1 VPDSIAPAE
10 PSSLAVLGI
19 DADHERAYRT
29 VLRQPA
35 LSVSALAEHLGEA
48 ESEVERLLGG
58 LVAAGLVSVRDRTA
72 LAQPPEEAV
81 GRLITEESRRIQQRR
96 DRLASARQQVLPAL
110 TAEHLRAAL
119 PGGVPVG
126 VERVAADDSGPLVR
140 CLVAETPGDL
150 LWLRPDGWTAPGA
163 REIDEWLPEV
173 IRSGRRSRA
182 LYPARILESAPQVL
196 WERAEAGENV
206 RILAE
211 LPCRLAVVGSSVAM
225 LADRHDVRADEGGH
239 LVVRQPSIVN
249 ALGAMFETLW
259 EKGMA
264 VPGLGGRAS
273 QRDSL
278 AQGLLLDLLSAGA
291 KDEQISRELGISL
304 RTVRR
309 RVSELLDDLGAE
321 SRFQAGVEAVR
332 RGWV

>member
-1 VPDSIAPAE
+1 MPA
-10 PSSLAVLGI
+10 STSGDDSLAVLGVP
-19 DADHERAYRT
+19 ADQERVYRA
-29 VLRQPA
+29 VLRHPA
-35 LSVSALAEHLGEA
+35 ATSAVLAAELGEPEPDVDQA
-48 ESEVERLLGG
+48 LTGLATIG
-58 LVAAGLVSVRDRTA
+58 LVVVRDGRA

-81 GRLITEESRRIQQRR
+81 GRLITEESRRLQERR
-96 DRLASARQQVLPAL
+96 DRLASAREQLLPAL

-126 VERVAADDSGPLVR
+126 VELVEAADAGVLVR

-150 LWLRPDGWTAPGA
+150 LWLRPDEWTKPGA
-163 REIDEWLPEV
+163 RAIDEWLPEV

-182 LYPARILESAPQVL
+182 LYPARILEEAPQVL

-225 LADRHDVRADEGGH
+225 LADRLDPLAEPGAH
-239 LVVRQPSIVN
+239 LVVRQPSIVG
-249 ALGAMFETLW
+249 ALRAMFETLW

-264 VPGLGGRAS
+264 VPGLGGRGP
-273 QRDSL
+273 QHDSL
-278 AQGLLLDLLSAGA
+278 AQGLLLDMLAAGA
-291 KDEQISRELGISL
+291 KDEQVSRELGLSL

-309 RVSELLDDLGAE
+309 RVAGLLDELGAD